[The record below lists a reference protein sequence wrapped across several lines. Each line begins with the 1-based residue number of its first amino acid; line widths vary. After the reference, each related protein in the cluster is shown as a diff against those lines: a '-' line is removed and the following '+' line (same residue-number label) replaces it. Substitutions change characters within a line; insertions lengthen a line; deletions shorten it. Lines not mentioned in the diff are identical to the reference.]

1 VSTAAPFSIIL
12 VLACLS
18 LYRAFRHDVA
28 RMPEY
33 IQVIAAET
41 PGLVV
46 TPDSETAAGGGGP
59 DETIPARIR
68 REVRSLR
75 GLSTS
80 LGGFEP
86 DRRPGGDAGEAAI
99 VSYRPLSSGNLE
111 FDSDSGRPIGTQTS
125 EDPLAGE
132 YFDTEEFEASQQYK
146 DMVEDPHANGAAP
159 AESAVD
165 GGDGPPR
172 P

>member
-1 VSTAAPFSIIL
+1 M
-12 VLACLS
+12 LACLS
-18 LYRAFRHDVA
+18 LYRAFGHDVA

-33 IQVIAAET
+33 IQVIAAES

-46 TPDSETAAGGGGP
+46 TPDSETAAAGGAP
-59 DETIPARIR
+59 DESIPAQIR
-68 REVRSLR
+68 REVRGLR

-86 DRRPGGDAGEAAI
+86 DRRPGGDEGEAAI

-111 FDSDSGRPIGTQTS
+111 FDGASP
-125 EDPLAGE
+125 
-132 YFDTEEFEASQQYK
+132 DTETGS
-146 DMVEDPHANGAAP
+146 
-159 AESAVD
+159 S
-165 GGDGPPR
+165 R